1 MVAAVSKAVVENNLR
16 DDIEITTWRRKRKRK
31 VCTVFV
37 ELLTF
42 DRIGKGEENSFDS
55 HCFGGREGR
64 PLTFDLVLAILLS
77 HLGSDTT
84 ERETS
89 G

>member
-1 MVAAVSKAVVENNLR
+1 MAKETEAKS
-16 DDIEITTWRRKRKRK
+16 
-31 VCTVFV
+31 CMVFV
-37 ELLTF
+37 EFLTF